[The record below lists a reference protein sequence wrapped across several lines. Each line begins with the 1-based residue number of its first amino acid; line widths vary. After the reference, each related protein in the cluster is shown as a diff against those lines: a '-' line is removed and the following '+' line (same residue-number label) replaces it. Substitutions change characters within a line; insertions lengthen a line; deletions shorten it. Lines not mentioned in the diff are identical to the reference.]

1 MDKKSREL
9 LRTKYDDLVEKH
21 GVNISALHENGCRY
35 EREHQRIKF
44 QHVLKH
50 LDFDESLLDIG
61 CGLGDLA
68 QFCRGEGWK
77 GKYTGIDISSGMV
90 QNTRS
95 RLNTKNIF
103 QLDVLEE
110 PYDGRHDV
118 VASISTL
125 QQKPL
130 YMDGIDYLEK
140 MISKMLAICAK
151 CVIFDVFSTKFADHE
166 NPDNIYINPSIF
178 LERLYTFSNNLILYN
193 NYNPYQ
199 LMVVLYKEKLTGWK
213 V

>member
-1 MDKKSREL
+1 MRKTVL
-9 LRTKYDDLVEKH
+9 DLGSTSE
-21 GVNISALHENGCRY
+21 
-35 EREHQRIKF
+35 
-44 QHVLKH
+44 
-50 LDFDESLLDIG
+50 
-61 CGLGDLA
+61 
-68 QFCRGEGWK
+68 FCRGEGWK
-77 GKYTGIDISSGMV
+77 GEYTGIDISSGMV

-95 RLNTKNIF
+95 RLNTKSIF

-140 MISKMLAICAK
+140 MISKMLAICTE
-151 CVIFDVFSTKFADHE
+151 CIIFDVFSTKFADHE

-178 LERLYTFSNNLILYN
+178 LERLYTFSNNLIFYN

-199 LMVVLYKEKLTGWK
+199 LMVFLYKGHL
-213 V
+213 